1 MQKYRETVEYILLII
16 LKGRRNMT
24 EKKYTNKYLLKRF
37 IPYYK
42 PYKKIL
48 TIDLLSAA
56 LTTISQLVLPL
67 LLSYLTD
74 WAQLGLLDM
83 PRLGKVALIYLATKF
98 IEVVSRFIMQSY
110 GHIMGALIEKDMR
123 GDVFSHL
130 LTMDTEFFNEAKIG
144 QLMAR
149 MTTDLNEITE
159 FSHHVPEEFLVA
171 AIKLAVSFVV
181 LLTINWQLSLIIYIL
196 IPIMY
201 IFSRKSRQKF
211 RQATMNTRK
220 QIGAI
225 NSGIEDTLLG
235 INVVKSF
242 ANEDIEKEK
251 FGRENEKFAD
261 IKKDQYFNMAKYFC
275 VKDAFSGFMYAVLIL
290 VGGIF
295 VIQKQITAGDLIAFT
310 MYLNM
315 LVATIERLI
324 NFTDTYE
331 RGTTGIERFVQIMN
345 LDRDIYDKDQASDLE
360 NVQGKI
366 EFDHVYFK
374 YPETKEEDPYVLDD
388 MSFTIDV
395 GENIALVGPS
405 GAGKTTISKLIPRF
419 YDVDDGAIRIDGDN
433 IKDLTIDSL
442 RDNIGIV
449 QQDVYLFSGTIKD
462 NIKYGKEDATD
473 SEIERA
479 AELAGALEFIKD
491 LPYGF
496 DTYIGERGVKLSG
509 GQKQRISIAR
519 VFLKNPPI
527 LILDEATSALDN
539 KSEAIVQSSLEK
551 LSKGRTTLTIAH
563 RLSTIINADE
573 ILVLTYDGIVE
584 RGNHKDL
591 LAKKG
596 VYYNLYNSN
605 NTDLFG

>member
-1 MQKYRETVEYILLII
+1 
-16 LKGRRNMT
+16 
-24 EKKYTNKYLLKRF
+24 
-37 IPYYK
+37 
-42 PYKKIL
+42 
-48 TIDLLSAA
+48 
-56 LTTISQLVLPL
+56 
-67 LLSYLTD
+67 
-74 WAQLGLLDM
+74 
-83 PRLGKVALIYLATKF
+83 
-98 IEVVSRFIMQSY
+98 
-110 GHIMGALIEKDMR
+110 
-123 GDVFSHL
+123 
-130 LTMDTEFFNEAKIG
+130 
-144 QLMAR
+144 
-149 MTTDLNEITE
+149 
-159 FSHHVPEEFLVA
+159 
-171 AIKLAVSFVV
+171 
-181 LLTINWQLSLIIYIL
+181 
-196 IPIMY
+196 MY

-345 LDRDIYDKDQASDLE
+345 LDRDIYDKDEARDLE
-360 NVQGKI
+360 DVKGKI

-473 SEIERA
+473 REIEKA

>member
-1 MQKYRETVEYILLII
+1 MQKNKREFS
-16 LKGRRNMT
+16 
-24 EKKYTNKYLLKRF
+24 NKYLLKRF

-48 TIDLLSAA
+48 TIDLISAA
-56 LTTISQLVLPL
+56 LTTVSQLILPL

-74 WAQLGLLDM
+74 WAQLGLLDVS
-83 PRLGKVALIYLATKF
+83 RVVKVAIIYVATKF
-98 IEVVSRFIMQSY
+98 IEVVSRFIMQSF
-110 GHIMGALIEKDMR
+110 GHIMGAKIERDMR
-123 GDVFSHL
+123 GDVFNHL
-130 LTMDTEFFNEAKIG
+130 LSMDTEFFNEAKIG
-144 QLMAR
+144 QLMTR

-159 FSHHVPEEFLVA
+159 FSHHVPEEFLVG
-171 AIKLAVSFVV
+171 AIKLIISFVV
-181 LLTINWQLSLIIYIL
+181 LLTINWKLSLIIYIL

-201 IFSRKSRQKF
+201 IVSRKSRAKF
-211 RQATMNTRK
+211 RLATMNTRK

-235 INVVKSF
+235 ISVVKSF
-242 ANEDIEKEK
+242 ANEHIEKEK

-261 IKKDQYFNMAKYFC
+261 IKKDQYFNMAKYFM
-275 VKDAFSGFMYAVLIL
+275 VKDAFSGIMYAVLIL
-290 VGGIF
+290 VGGVF
-295 VIQKQITAGDLIAFT
+295 VINGYISPGDLIAFT

-331 RGTTGIERFVQIMN
+331 KGTTGIERFVQIMN
-345 LDRDIYDKDQASDLE
+345 LERDIFDSEDSRQLE
-360 NVQGKI
+360 DVKGKI

-374 YPETKEEDPYVLDD
+374 YPDTSEEDPYVLDD
-388 MSFTIDV
+388 MSFTINV

-405 GAGKTTISKLIPRF
+405 GTGKTTISKLIPRF
-419 YDVDDGAIRIDGDN
+419 YDVDKGEIRIDDDN
-433 IKDLTIDSL
+433 IKNLTIDSL

-449 QQDVYLFSGTIKD
+449 QQDVYLFSGTVRD
-462 NIKYGKEDATD
+462 NIRYGKEDATD
-473 SEIERA
+473 EEIMKA
-479 AELAGALEFIKD
+479 AELAGATEFIKD
-491 LPYGF
+491 LPEGF

-539 KSEAIVQSSLEK
+539 KSEAIVQTSLEK

-573 ILVLTYDGIVE
+573 ILVLTYDGIAE
-584 RGNHKDL
+584 RGSHKEL

-605 NTDLFG
+605 NEELFG

>member
-1 MQKYRETVEYILLII
+1 MQKNKREFS
-16 LKGRRNMT
+16 
-24 EKKYTNKYLLKRF
+24 NKYLLKRF

-48 TIDLLSAA
+48 TIDLISAA
-56 LTTISQLVLPL
+56 LTTVSQLILPL

-74 WAQLGLLDM
+74 WTQLGLLDVS
-83 PRLGKVALIYLATKF
+83 RVVKVAIIYVATKF
-98 IEVVSRFIMQSY
+98 IEVVSRFIMQSF
-110 GHIMGALIEKDMR
+110 GHIMGAKIERDMR
-123 GDVFSHL
+123 GDVFNHL
-130 LTMDTEFFNEAKIG
+130 LSMDTEFFNEAKIG
-144 QLMAR
+144 QLMTR

-159 FSHHVPEEFLVA
+159 FSHHVPEEFLVG
-171 AIKLAVSFVV
+171 AIKLIISFVV
-181 LLTINWQLSLIIYIL
+181 LLTINWKLSLIIYIL

-201 IFSRKSRQKF
+201 IVSRKSRAKF
-211 RQATMNTRK
+211 RLATMNTRK

-235 INVVKSF
+235 ISVVKSF
-242 ANEDIEKEK
+242 ANEHIEKEK

-261 IKKDQYFNMAKYFC
+261 IKKDQYFNMAKYFM
-275 VKDAFSGFMYAVLIL
+275 VKDAFSGIMYAVLIL
-290 VGGIF
+290 VGGVF
-295 VIQKQITAGDLIAFT
+295 VINGYISPGDLIAFT

-331 RGTTGIERFVQIMN
+331 KGTTGIERFVQIMN
-345 LDRDIYDKDQASDLE
+345 LERDIFDSEDSRQLE
-360 NVQGKI
+360 DVKGKI

-374 YPETKEEDPYVLDD
+374 YPDTSEVDPYVLDD
-388 MSFTIDV
+388 MSFTINV

-419 YDVDDGAIRIDGDN
+419 YDVDKGEIRVDDDN
-433 IKDLTIDSL
+433 IKNLTIDSL

-449 QQDVYLFSGTIKD
+449 QQDVYLFSGTVKD
-462 NIKYGKEDATD
+462 NIRYGKEDATD
-473 SEIERA
+473 EEIIKA
-479 AELAGALEFIKD
+479 AELAGATEFIKD
-491 LPYGF
+491 LPEGF

-539 KSEAIVQSSLEK
+539 KSEAIVQTSLEK

-573 ILVLTYDGIVE
+573 ILVLTYDGIAE
-584 RGNHKDL
+584 RGSHKEL

-605 NTDLFG
+605 NEELFG

>member
-1 MQKYRETVEYILLII
+1 MQKNKREFS
-16 LKGRRNMT
+16 
-24 EKKYTNKYLLKRF
+24 NKYLLKRF

-48 TIDLLSAA
+48 TIDLISAA
-56 LTTISQLVLPL
+56 LTTVSQLILPL

-74 WAQLGLLDM
+74 WAQLGLLDVS
-83 PRLGKVALIYLATKF
+83 RVVKVAIVYVATKF
-98 IEVVSRFIMQSY
+98 IEVVSRYIMQSF
-110 GHIMGALIEKDMR
+110 GHIMGAKIERDMR
-123 GDVFSHL
+123 GDVFNHL
-130 LTMDTEFFNEAKIG
+130 LSMDTEFFNEAKIG
-144 QLMAR
+144 QLMTR

-159 FSHHVPEEFLVA
+159 FSHHVPEEFLVG
-171 AIKLAVSFVV
+171 AIKLLVSFVV
-181 LLTINWQLSLIIYIL
+181 LLNINWKLSLIIYIL
-196 IPIMY
+196 IPVMY
-201 IFSRKSRQKF
+201 IVSRKSRAKF
-211 RQATMNTRK
+211 RLATMNTRK

-235 INVVKSF
+235 ISVVKSF
-242 ANEDIEKEK
+242 ANEHIEKEK

-261 IKKDQYFNMAKYFC
+261 IKKDQYFNMAKYFM
-275 VKDAFSGFMYAVLIL
+275 VKDAFSGIMYAVLIL
-290 VGGIF
+290 VGGVF
-295 VIQKQITAGDLIAFT
+295 VINGYISAGDLIAFT

-331 RGTTGIERFVQIMN
+331 KGTTGIERFVQIMN
-345 LDRDIYDKDQASDLE
+345 LERDIFDSEDSRQLE
-360 NVQGKI
+360 DVKGKI

-374 YPETKEEDPYVLDD
+374 YPDTSEADPYVLDD
-388 MSFTIDV
+388 MSFTINV

-419 YDVDDGAIRIDGDN
+419 YDVDKGEIRVDDDN
-433 IKDLTIDSL
+433 IKNLTIDSL

-449 QQDVYLFSGTIKD
+449 QQDVYLFSGTVKD
-462 NIKYGKEDATD
+462 NIRYGKEDATD
-473 SEIERA
+473 EEIIKA
-479 AELAGALEFIKD
+479 AELAGATEFIKD
-491 LPYGF
+491 LPEGF

-539 KSEAIVQSSLEK
+539 KSEAIVQTSLEK

-573 ILVLTYDGIVE
+573 ILVLTYDGIAE
-584 RGNHKDL
+584 RGSHKEL

-605 NTDLFG
+605 NEELFG

>member
-1 MQKYRETVEYILLII
+1 MQKNKREFS
-16 LKGRRNMT
+16 
-24 EKKYTNKYLLKRF
+24 NKYLLKRF

-48 TIDLLSAA
+48 TIDLISAA
-56 LTTISQLVLPL
+56 LTTVSQLILPL

-74 WAQLGLLDM
+74 WAQLGLLDVS
-83 PRLGKVALIYLATKF
+83 RVVKVAIVYVATKF
-98 IEVVSRFIMQSY
+98 IEVVSRFIMQSF
-110 GHIMGALIEKDMR
+110 GHIMGAKIERDMR
-123 GDVFSHL
+123 GDVFNHL
-130 LTMDTEFFNEAKIG
+130 LSMDTEFFNEAKIG
-144 QLMAR
+144 QLMTR

-159 FSHHVPEEFLVA
+159 FSHHVPEEFLVG
-171 AIKLAVSFVV
+171 AIKLIISFVV
-181 LLTINWQLSLIIYIL
+181 LLTINWKLSLIIYIL

-201 IFSRKSRQKF
+201 IVSRKSRAKF
-211 RQATMNTRK
+211 RLATMNTRK

-235 INVVKSF
+235 ISVVKSF
-242 ANEDIEKEK
+242 ANEHIEKEK

-261 IKKDQYFNMAKYFC
+261 IKKDQYFNMAKYFM
-275 VKDAFSGFMYAVLIL
+275 VKDAFSGIMYAVLIL
-290 VGGIF
+290 VGGVF
-295 VIQKQITAGDLIAFT
+295 VINGFISPGDLIAFT

-331 RGTTGIERFVQIMN
+331 KGTTGIERFVQIMN
-345 LDRDIYDKDQASDLE
+345 LERDIFDSEDSRQLE
-360 NVQGKI
+360 DVKGKI

-374 YPETKEEDPYVLDD
+374 YPDTNEGDPYVLDD
-388 MSFTIDV
+388 MSFTINV

-419 YDVDDGAIRIDGDN
+419 YDVDKGEIRIDDDN
-433 IKDLTIDSL
+433 IKNLTIDSL

-449 QQDVYLFSGTIKD
+449 QQDVYLFSGTVKD
-462 NIKYGKEDATD
+462 NIRYGKEDATD
-473 SEIERA
+473 EEIMKA
-479 AELAGALEFIKD
+479 AELAGATEFIKD
-491 LPYGF
+491 LPEGF

-539 KSEAIVQSSLEK
+539 KSEAIVQTSLEK

-573 ILVLTYDGIVE
+573 ILVLTYDGIAE
-584 RGNHKDL
+584 RGSHKEL

-605 NTDLFG
+605 NEELFG

>member
-1 MQKYRETVEYILLII
+1 MQKNKREFS
-16 LKGRRNMT
+16 
-24 EKKYTNKYLLKRF
+24 NKYLLKRF

-48 TIDLLSAA
+48 TIDLISAA
-56 LTTISQLVLPL
+56 LTTVSQLILPL

-74 WAQLGLLDM
+74 WAQLGLLDVS
-83 PRLGKVALIYLATKF
+83 RVVKVAIVYVATKF
-98 IEVVSRFIMQSY
+98 IEVVSRYIMQSF
-110 GHIMGALIEKDMR
+110 GHIMGAKIERDMR
-123 GDVFSHL
+123 GDVFNHL
-130 LTMDTEFFNEAKIG
+130 LSMDTEFFNEAKIG
-144 QLMAR
+144 QLMTR

-159 FSHHVPEEFLVA
+159 FSHHVPEEFLVG
-171 AIKLAVSFVV
+171 AIKLLVSFVV
-181 LLTINWQLSLIIYIL
+181 LLNINWKLSLIIYIL
-196 IPIMY
+196 IPVMY
-201 IFSRKSRQKF
+201 IVSRKSRAKF
-211 RQATMNTRK
+211 RLATMNTRK

-235 INVVKSF
+235 ISVVKSF
-242 ANEDIEKEK
+242 ANEHIEKEK

-261 IKKDQYFNMAKYFC
+261 IKKDQYFNMAKYFM
-275 VKDAFSGFMYAVLIL
+275 VKDAFSGIMYAVLIL
-290 VGGIF
+290 VGGVF
-295 VIQKQITAGDLIAFT
+295 VINGYISAGDLIAFT

-331 RGTTGIERFVQIMN
+331 KGTTGIERFVQIMN
-345 LDRDIYDKDQASDLE
+345 LERDIFDSEDSRQLE
-360 NVQGKI
+360 DVKGKI

-374 YPETKEEDPYVLDD
+374 YPDTSEADPYVLDD
-388 MSFTIDV
+388 MSFTINV

-419 YDVDDGAIRIDGDN
+419 YDVDKGEIRVDDDN
-433 IKDLTIDSL
+433 IKNLTIDSL

-449 QQDVYLFSGTIKD
+449 QQDVYLFSGTVKD
-462 NIKYGKEDATD
+462 NIRYGKEDATD
-473 SEIERA
+473 EEIIKA
-479 AELAGALEFIKD
+479 AELAGATEFIKD
-491 LPYGF
+491 LPEGF
-496 DTYIGERGVKLSG
+496 DTYIGERGIKLSG

-539 KSEAIVQSSLEK
+539 KSEAIVQTSLEK

-573 ILVLTYDGIVE
+573 ILVLTYDGIAE
-584 RGNHKDL
+584 RGSHKEL

-605 NTDLFG
+605 NEELFG